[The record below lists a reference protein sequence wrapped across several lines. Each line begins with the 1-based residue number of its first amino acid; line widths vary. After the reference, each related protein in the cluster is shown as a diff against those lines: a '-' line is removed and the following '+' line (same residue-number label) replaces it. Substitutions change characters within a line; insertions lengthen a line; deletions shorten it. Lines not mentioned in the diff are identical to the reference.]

1 MALISLINNAP
12 IEIAVVMGFGLALS
26 SSAFVLQLLSER
38 GEVGTRF
45 GRASVGILLF
55 QDLAV
60 VPLLVVVP
68 LLAAGG
74 GDFSSLLKALGTA
87 AGKAAVAPDVGHIV
101 SFTGTNTFK
110 NDVYPPT
117 DIWRQ
122 AECDRGECSQS
133 DVDNQVVRPLSYYGG
148 SGTGE
153 IIYGIEKS
161 TTANDRKVLGSY
173 LMQRPDS
180 PDLTAAV
187 GNHTIWVVDKGANV
201 VVGDWILSSDVA
213 GYAMRDDGSTYDT
226 AYVFAMATENVD
238 WSTVSD
244 VVPGTST
251 KRKKISVLFE
261 RFVRK

>member
-1 MALISLINNAP
+1 
-12 IEIAVVMGFGLALS
+12 
-26 SSAFVLQLLSER
+26 
-38 GEVGTRF
+38 
-45 GRASVGILLF
+45 
-55 QDLAV
+55 
-60 VPLLVVVP
+60 
-68 LLAAGG
+68 
-74 GDFSSLLKALGTA
+74 
-87 AGKAAVAPDVGHIV
+87 
-101 SFTGTNTFK
+101 
-110 NDVYPPT
+110 
-117 DIWRQ
+117 
-122 AECDRGECSQS
+122 
-133 DVDNQVVRPLSYYGG
+133 
-148 SGTGE
+148 
-153 IIYGIEKS
+153 
-161 TTANDRKVLGSY
+161 
-173 LMQRPDS
+173 MQRPDS